1 MTKRKSIFPAFILIV
16 GLWLGFD
23 TSVKFTAENLWFQA
37 VGYAQVFWL
46 LLLLRG
52 ALIIVGLGVS
62 GSFLF
67 GNLLLANKLKY
78 LGPIVPLPGAKAPT
92 SPLTL
97 RWLLPIVLVLGL
109 IVGTIVFYYSQIA
122 LTYWWPTTAEPSGLG
137 SMGTEAGLNQ
147 LPLKVPQA
155 LDWHELWRLLR
166 QIQSQPYLLA
176 LVLLLAVACTVQQRF
191 LAAGAALLVFGNAY
205 ILSVHWAE
213 VLLFFHPTAFNIS
226 DPLFNQD
233 ISFYIFGL
241 PLWKLLE
248 FWLKGLFLFAF
259 AAVGIIYLTSG
270 NSLSEGIFPGFSPG
284 QRRHLNALGGGLM
297 LQGAG
302 GYWLDCYE
310 LLYSTRG
317 VSYGASFTDVN
328 AQLPVDILLAF
339 STLAI
344 SINLLSKAIQGF
356 FDGKNRQLIS
366 LPEKNSQRLQPFKP
380 SLLPT
385 LRTLLLFYLGLML
398 AADYFLPTV
407 VQRLVVQPSELEREQ
422 PYIQRSIAF
431 TRQAFGL
438 DNIEAY
444 PFDPDGKLTWED
456 IKNNDLT
463 IRNIRLW
470 DSRPLLQT
478 NRQLQQIRP
487 YYQFPDADI
496 DRYTLKTESPSPN
509 QPQTEKQ
516 QALIAARE
524 LDFTSITKAAQTW
537 VNQHLVYTHGYGF
550 TLSPVNMAGPE
561 GLPYYFVKDIGTD
574 ATGSLNTSSQ
584 RIRASIPID
593 HPRIYYGEIAN
604 TYIMAPSKVPELDYP
619 QGEDNAYHSYSGAG
633 GIPLSNW
640 WRRLVFAK
648 YLKTW
653 QMLFT
658 NNLTPETKVLYR
670 RNIKERISN
679 IAPFLRYD
687 SDPYLVVANAKL
699 QGGSHHQPPTPIAPN
714 HLYWIVDAYT
724 TSQYYPYSDKG
735 ENQFNYIRNSV
746 KVVIDAYNGLVD
758 FYVADPTDPIIQS
771 WQGIFPG
778 MFQPLEAMP
787 ATLRSHIRYPVDL
800 FEIQSERLLDYHMTD
815 PQVFYNR
822 EDQWQVPQ
830 EIYGGEPRPVEPYYL
845 IFKLPAERS
854 EEFILLHPF
863 TPTRR
868 NNLIGWLAGRS
879 DGNNYGKLLLYQ
891 FPKQRLIY
899 GPEQVEARINQDP
912 AISQQIS
919 LWNRQGSRVIQG
931 NLLVI
936 PIEKSLLYVEPLYL
950 EAEQNSLPTL
960 ARVIVAYENRIIMAG
975 TLTEAL
981 NTLFESKT
989 PVPSPMLPPKSNV
1002 VGPKSFVLGHL
1013 SKLICQN

>member
-1 MTKRKSIFPAFILIV
+1 MTKRKSILPAFILIV

-23 TSVKFTAENLWFQA
+23 TTVKFTAENLWFQA

-62 GSFLF
+62 SGFLF

-78 LGPIVPLPGAKAPT
+78 DGPVVPLPGATAPT
-92 SPLTL
+92 RPLTL
-97 RWLLPIVLVLGL
+97 RWLLPIVLILGL
-109 IVGTIVFYYSQIA
+109 VVGTIVFYYSQIA
-122 LTYWWPTTAEPSGLG
+122 LTYWWYPAAEPSGLA
-137 SMGTEAGLNQ
+137 SMGTEAGVNQ
-147 LPLKVPQA
+147 LPLKIPQA
-155 LDWHELWRLLR
+155 LDWDELWRLLP

-176 LVLLLAVACTVQQRF
+176 LVLLVAVACIVQKRL
-191 LAAGAALLVFGNAY
+191 LAAGAALLVVGNAY
-205 ILSVHWAE
+205 ILSVHWAQ
-213 VLLFFHPTAFNIS
+213 VLLFLHPTAFNIS
-226 DPLFNQD
+226 DPLFRQD

-241 PLWKLLE
+241 PVWKLLE
-248 FWLKGLFLFAF
+248 FWLKGIFLFAF
-259 AAVGIIYLTSG
+259 AAVGLIYLTSG
-270 NSLSEGIFPGFSPG
+270 NSLSEGIFPGFSPE
-284 QRRHLNALGGGLM
+284 QRCHINGLGGGLM
-297 LQGAG
+297 LLVAG
-302 GYWLDCYE
+302 GYWLGCYE

-317 VSYGASFTDVN
+317 VSYGAGFTDVN
-328 AQLPVDILLAF
+328 VQLPVDIILAL
-339 STLAI
+339 SALAI
-344 SINLLSKAIQGF
+344 SIHLLSKAFPRSSDLQH
-356 FDGKNRQLIS
+356 RQS
-366 LPEKNSQRLQPFKP
+366 QSRSEKKVPRLPPFKP
-380 SLLPT
+380 SYLPT

-398 AADYFLPTV
+398 AADYFLPTL

-438 DNIEAY
+438 DKIEAY
-444 PFDPDGKLTWED
+444 PFDPEGKLTLAD
-456 IKNNDLT
+456 IQKNDLT
-463 IRNIRLW
+463 IGNIRLW

-496 DRYTLKTESPSPN
+496 DRYTLKKESPRPN

-516 QALIAARE
+516 QVLIAARE

-561 GLPYYFVKDIGTD
+561 GLPYYFVKDIGSDT
-574 ATGSLNTSSQ
+574 TGTLNTSSQ
-584 RIRASIPID
+584 RIRASIPIS

-633 GIPLSNW
+633 GIPLSNL

-687 SDPYLVVANAKL
+687 KDPYLVVANAKL
-699 QGGSHHQPPTPIAPN
+699 LPRGQPQIPIASN
-714 HLYWIVDAYT
+714 YLYWIVDAYT
-724 TSQYYPYSDKG
+724 TSQYYPYSEPN

-746 KVVIDAYNGLVD
+746 KIIIDAYNGLVN

-771 WQGIFPG
+771 WQAIFPG
-778 MFQPLEAMP
+778 MFQPLDAMP

-830 EIYGGEPRPVEPYYL
+830 EIYGSEPRPVEPYYL
-845 IFKLPAERS
+845 IFKLPAEHS

-879 DGNNYGKLLLYQ
+879 DGNHYGKLLLYQ

-899 GPEQVEARINQDP
+899 GPEQIEARINQDP

-960 ARVIVAYENRIIMAG
+960 ARVIVAYENRIVMAG
-975 TLTEAL
+975 TLSEAL
-981 NTLFESKT
+981 NTLFQPQL
-989 PVPSPMLPPKSNV
+989 PVPKPILSPS
-1002 VGPKSFVLGHL
+1002 
-1013 SKLICQN
+1013 

>member
-1 MTKRKSIFPAFILIV
+1 MTKKKSIFPAVILTVV

-23 TSVKFTAENLWFQA
+23 VLVKFTAENLWFQT
-37 VGYAQVFWL
+37 VGYAQVFSL
-46 LLLLRG
+46 LLMMRSILL
-52 ALIIVGLGVS
+52 IVGLGVS
-62 GSFLF
+62 SGFLL
-67 GNLLLANKLKY
+67 GNLLLAKQLKY
-78 LGPIVPLPGAKAPT
+78 DGPIVPLPGAPAPT

-97 RWLLPIVLVLGL
+97 RWLLPIVLILGL
-109 IVGTIVFYYSQIA
+109 VLGTIVFYYSQIA
-122 LTYWWPTTAEPSGLG
+122 LTYWWAPAAEPSGLQ
-137 SMGTEAGLNQ
+137 SIGTEAGLSP

-155 LDWHELWRLLR
+155 LGWDELGRLLR
-166 QIQSQPYLLA
+166 QIQSQPYLLVVV
-176 LVLLLAVACTVQQRF
+176 LVVAIACTVQQRF
-191 LAAGAALLVFGNAY
+191 LIAGAVLLLIGNAY
-205 ILSVHWAE
+205 ILSAHWAQ
-213 VLLFFHPTAFNIS
+213 VLLFLHPTAFNIS

-233 ISFYIFGL
+233 ISFYIFAL

-248 FWLKGLFLFAF
+248 FWLKGIFLFAF
-259 AAVGIIYLTSG
+259 AAVGLIYLTSG

-284 QRRHLNALGGGLM
+284 QRRHLNGLGGGFM
-297 LQGAG
+297 LLVAG

-317 VSYGASFTDVN
+317 VSYGAGFTDVN
-328 AQLPVDILLAF
+328 VQLPVDIILAL
-339 STLAI
+339 SALAI
-344 SINLLSKAIQGF
+344 SINLLSKAIVSSS
-356 FDGKNRQLIS
+356 DLKNRQSQSRSDSRIAPDDS
-366 LPEKNSQRLQPFKP
+366 RIAPTAKKSQRLPPFKP
-380 SLLPT
+380 SYLPT

-422 PYIQRSIAF
+422 PYLQRSIAF

-444 PFDPDGKLTWED
+444 PFDPEGKLNRAD
-456 IKNNDLT
+456 IQNNDLT
-463 IRNIRLW
+463 IGNIRLW

-496 DRYTLKTESPSPN
+496 DRYTLKTESPRPN

-516 QALIAARE
+516 QVLIAARE
-524 LDFTSITKAAQTW
+524 LDFTSITPAAQTW

-561 GLPYYFVKDIGTD
+561 GLPYYFVKDISGDTAGT
-574 ATGSLNTSSQ
+574 LNTSED
-584 RIRASIPID
+584 RIRASIPIS

-604 TYIMAPSKVPELDYP
+604 TYVMAPSKVPELDYP
-619 QGEDNAYHSYSGAG
+619 KGEDNAYHNYSGAG
-633 GIPLSNW
+633 GVPLSNW

-648 YLKTW
+648 YLKSW

-670 RNIKERISN
+670 RNIKQRITS
-679 IAPFLRYD
+679 IAPFLHYD
-687 SDPYLVVANAKL
+687 KDPYLVVANAKL
-699 QGGSHHQPPTPIAPN
+699 QDRGQPPTPIAQN
-714 HLYWIVDAYT
+714 YLYWIVDAYT
-724 TSQYYPYSDKG
+724 TSQYYPYSEPSED
-735 ENQFNYIRNSV
+735 QFNYIRNSV

-771 WQGIFPG
+771 WQAIFPG

-787 ATLRSHIRYPVDL
+787 ASLRSHIRYPVDL

-830 EIYGGEPRPVEPYYL
+830 EIYGSEPRPVAPYYL
-845 IFKLPAERS
+845 IFKLPAFAD

-899 GPEQVEARINQDP
+899 GPEQIEARINQDP
-912 AISQQIS
+912 DISQQIS

-960 ARVIVAYENRIIMAG
+960 ARVIVAYENRIVMAG

-981 NTLFESKT
+981 NTLFQ
-989 PVPSPMLPPKSNV
+989 PQPRDN
-1002 VGPKSFVLGHL
+1002 
-1013 SKLICQN
+1013 